1 MERNIVTH
9 HASVHP
15 VHDVIMT
22 GVQSLRSRQ
31 QNESVIFFV
40 KTRLDDECRAEQFFD
55 QLIWIPF
62 WDEVIR
68 HFL

>member
-22 GVQSLRSRQ
+22 GMQSLRFRKKAAQVSAAFLAEAEGFEPPWAFTQ
-31 QNESVIFFV
+31 TVF
-40 KTRLDDECRAEQFFD
+40 KTAAL
-55 QLIWIPF
+55 
-62 WDEVIR
+62 
-68 HFL
+68 